1 MAHIHATRP
10 PRVSRPALRT
20 NAGVL
25 AKEYAL
31 ILLGAILYGL
41 STILFVFPHK
51 LLLGGTSGIAVILAD
66 LLPLTAGEVSVTLN
80 VTLIVVAF
88 FVLGKGMAIKTFFG
102 SLFTTIAIGLFEKI
116 LPVEEPPIANIYLSA
131 LAGAAVIAV
140 ASGIMFYVDSSSGGT
155 DIVALI
161 VKKFFPIHIGR
172 ALLLTD
178 ILIVLVGGIMAG
190 LTMLVSSFV
199 GLLVK
204 TLGIDAVIA
213 LIKRTP
219 YHGNTEK
226 EQA

>member
-1 MAHIHATRP
+1 MARTHAARP
-10 PRVSRPALRT
+10 RRAHHHALPA
-20 NAGVL
+20 NAGVF

-41 STILFVFPHK
+41 STILFVFPHE
-51 LLLGGTSGIAVILAD
+51 LLLGGTSGIAVILAKV
-66 LLPLTAGEVSVTLN
+66 LPLTAGEVSVTLN
-80 VTLIVVAF
+80 VSLIVVAF

-102 SLFTTIAIGLFEKI
+102 SIFTTIAIGLFEKI

-178 ILIVLVGGIMAG
+178 LLIVLVGGILAG
-190 LTMLVSSFV
+190 LQMLCSSFV

-204 TLGIDAVIA
+204 TLGIDVVIGF
-213 LIKRTP
+213 IKRVI
-219 YHGNTEK
+219 HTEK

>member
-1 MAHIHATRP
+1 MAHTHAT
-10 PRVSRPALRT
+10 PRRCAD
-20 NAGVL
+20 AG
-25 AKEYAL
+25 KIIREYAL

-41 STILFVFPHK
+41 STILFVFPHE
-51 LLLGGTSGIAVILAD
+51 LLLGGTSGIAVILAKI
-66 LLPLTAGEVSVTLN
+66 LPLTAGEVSVTLN
-80 VTLIVVAF
+80 ISLIIVAF

-116 LPVEEPPIANIYLSA
+116 LPVEEPPIANMYLSA

-178 ILIVLVGGIMAG
+178 LLIVLVGGIMAG
-190 LTMLVSSFV
+190 ISMLCSSFI

-204 TLGIDAVIA
+204 TLGIDAVIGI
-213 LIKRTP
+213 IKRVT
-219 YHGNTEK
+219 HNEK

>member
-10 PRVSRPALRT
+10 PRVFRSALRT

-80 VTLIVVAF
+80 ITLIVVAF

-116 LPVEEPPIANIYLSA
+116 LPVKEPPIANIYLSA

-213 LIKRTP
+213 LIKRVTQ
-219 YHGNTEK
+219 HGNTEK

>member
-1 MAHIHATRP
+1 MARSHAAPCCAKTA
-10 PRVSRPALRT
+10 VFI
-20 NAGVL
+20 
-25 AKEYAL
+25 KEYAL

-80 VTLIVVAF
+80 VSLIVVAF
-88 FVLGKGMAIKTFFG
+88 FVLGRGMAIKTFFG
-102 SLFTTIAIGLFEKI
+102 SLFTTVAIGLFEKI
-116 LPVEEPPIANIYLSA
+116 LPVKEPPIANIYLSA

-178 ILIVLVGGIMAG
+178 ILIVFVGGIMAG
-190 LTMLVSSFV
+190 ATMLISSFI

-204 TLGIDAVIA
+204 TLGIDAVIG
-213 LIKRTP
+213 LIKRVTR
-219 YHGNTEK
+219 HGHTEK
-226 EQA
+226 I

>member
-10 PRVSRPALRT
+10 PRVFRSALRT

-80 VTLIVVAF
+80 ITLIVVAF

-116 LPVEEPPIANIYLSA
+116 LPVKEPPIANIYLSA
-131 LAGAAVIAV
+131 LAGAAVLHDLPLALRFADRVAVLDGGRLIAL
-140 ASGIMFYVDSSSGGT
+140 GTPEEIMS
-155 DIVALI
+155 
-161 VKKFFPIHIGR
+161 
-172 ALLLTD
+172 TD
-178 ILIVLVGGIMAG
+178 ILQKTFGVRIFP
-190 LTMLVSSFV
+190 VS
-199 GLLVK
+199 
-204 TLGIDAVIA
+204 TPLGTHYVC
-213 LIKRTP
+213 
-219 YHGNTEK
+219 G
-226 EQA
+226 